1 MTMASRRRFVQPVLT
16 IVGVLLVPCVSGT
29 TFVLAAEQ
37 SSPALLADSVERH
50 ASQLATI
57 ESSSAA
63 MVLFT
68 TTIGPFLGLGDAAST
83 LAAKGLSEK
92 SKRQL
97 NLAELSQSVYQLM
110 AALSAWEL
118 ADSIGRAE
126 EPVGTDAPGSRL
138 LPSTARQDW
147 LAETSQVQSLATLYQ
162 ALQGTR
168 MEASLLA
175 ATRVALEASQ
185 QATIAWWNLFR
196 WKDQIRQTWGQ
207 SRLCGTWQ
215 WIIHN
220 HQNHQEQKTVLIFPP
235 AGQKPARTPLPTET
249 VVLGDSIYLRWEQD
263 GRIQEDSLLFLK
275 EGTRIEGSFVNNSGG
290 WGSIAGKRTASCLP

>member
-1 MTMASRRRFVQPVLT
+1 MVSRRRFVQPVLT
-16 IVGVLLVPCVSGT
+16 IVGALLVPCVSGT

-37 SSPALLADSVERH
+37 SSPALLADSIEHH
-50 ASQLATI
+50 ASKLATI
-57 ESSSAA
+57 DSSSAA

-68 TTIGPFLGLGDAAST
+68 TTVGPFLGLGDAASA

-92 SKRQL
+92 SQRQL
-97 NLAELSQSVYQLM
+97 NLAELSQSVYHLM
-110 AALSAWEL
+110 GALSAWEL

-126 EPVGTDAPGSRL
+126 KPVGTDATGSRL

-147 LAETSQVQSLATLYQ
+147 LTETSQVQSLATFYE
-162 ALQGTR
+162 ALQDTR
-168 MEASLLA
+168 TEESSLLA

-196 WKDQIRQTWGQ
+196 WKDRIRQTWGQ

-220 HQNHQEQKTVLIFPP
+220 HQNHQEQKTVLTFPS
-235 AGQKPARTPLPTET
+235 AGQKPAHTPLPTET

-275 EGTRIEGSFVNNSGG
+275 EGKRIEGSFVNNSGG
-290 WGSIAGKRTASCLP
+290 WGSIAGKRTASCQP

>member
-1 MTMASRRRFVQPVLT
+1 MASRRRFVRSAITL
-16 IVGVLLVPCVSGT
+16 VGTLLVPCVSGT

-37 SSPALLADSVERH
+37 SSPVLLADSVERH

-57 ESSSAA
+57 DSSSAA

-68 TTIGPFLGLGDAAST
+68 TRIGPFLGLGDAAST

-97 NLAELSQSVYQLM
+97 NLAELSRSVYHLM

-118 ADSIGRAE
+118 ADSIGQTE
-126 EPVGTDAPGSRL
+126 EPVGTDATGSSL

-162 ALQGTR
+162 ALQGPR
-168 MEASLLA
+168 MEESSLLA

-196 WKDQIRQTWGQ
+196 WKDRIRQTWGQ

-215 WIIHN
+215 WVIHN

-275 EGTRIEGSFVNNSGG
+275 EGTRIEGSFLNNSGG
-290 WGSIAGKRTASCLP
+290 WGSIAGKRTAGCQP